1 MTITFNPSSGH
12 SIHCYA
18 ACANMATSGDIPSS
32 TGNYTG
38 RGGGAEWM
46 GTYCNGG
53 SSIWMRQMAQSN
65 SHNDSWHSDN
75 INKGDGPTRITL
87 IVCGYHS

>member
-12 SIHCYA
+12 SIYCYA
-18 ACANMATSGDIPSS
+18 ACANMATSGDMPSY
-32 TGNYTG
+32 TGNYSG
-38 RGGGAEWM
+38 RSGGAEWM
-46 GTYCNGG
+46 GTYCSGG

-65 SHNDSWHSDN
+65 ADNDSWHSDN
-75 INKGDGPTRITL
+75 MNKGDGPTRITL